1 MNQYSTIEPRF
12 GRIVLAQERPF
23 DLSAINVRPAS
34 LQLVGPGGSW
44 QVEHKVMQ
52 LLVVLAK
59 AGGGAVGREEII
71 DICWE
76 GRVISEDALN
86 RCVSRL
92 RKALQPDP
100 RVTVEA
106 VPKVGYRLRVLEAG
120 TETAAAKTAAG
131 RQSGMLR
138 WLSAVMV
145 LATCMAGGLAWF
157 LRPAPSVTAV
167 KSLQI
172 LTGEDLATIRPA
184 LSPDGSAVVYS
195 AGAETLDL
203 YMRSTRDG
211 GPVRLTGTADMDE
224 YSPAWSPKGDRL
236 AYVVSHSSMDR
247 PDSELR
253 CRIMVMSVPAGHPRE
268 VGRCVTDA
276 GTGLSW
282 LDEKTLVYADRAVP
296 RTPRRIRT
304 MDIET
309 GATRDLS
316 QPTEGLADQDPF
328 VSPDG
333 RKVLFRR
340 IRSVGVDEMMVHEV
354 RSGREWPLVNDGD
367 AIHGMSWTNDG
378 RQVVF
383 SSNRGGDQGL
393 WVVDAQSGA
402 EPRRLSVGLMAFGR
416 MSADDNDHIAVEI
429 HNQRARIEVARASGS
444 EPVDPAE
451 GMDADP
457 DVARDGATAFISSRS
472 GSPELWFAAP
482 GGRAVRL
489 TRREGGAMYQ
499 PRWSP
504 DGWRIAFIAVE
515 RGAAD
520 VYEIGRDGSGLRRLT
535 NNGTSKH
542 SPVWGSD
549 GIIRYVHTSAEGSR
563 VMRIEADGSVR
574 PEPGAGDWQVL
585 RVGPDGRL
593 YGWGTADRRL
603 WVMTPGVGKREAIPG
618 FKMQDP
624 YWVIGRSGVY
634 FLANAGRQAGLRHK
648 PWNGPERELSRLSDV
663 SWTSDV
669 SIDPRDE
676 SLVYANSGGE
686 VRDVAL
692 VSLAR

>member
-23 DLSAINVRPAS
+23 DLSALNVRPAS

-59 AGGGAVGREEII
+59 AGGGAVGRDEII
-71 DICWE
+71 EICWE

-100 RVTVEA
+100 RLVVEA
-106 VPKVGYRLRVLEAG
+106 VPKIGYRLRVLETGAG
-120 TETAAAKTAAG
+120 APFVAAAKTSEKA
-131 RQSGMLR
+131 LR
-138 WLSAVMV
+138 WLPAAMLLAVC
-145 LATCMAGGLAWF
+145 LIGGAAW
-157 LRPAPSVTAV
+157 LMRPPPSVTAV

-172 LTGEDLATIRPA
+172 LTGEDLATLRPT

-195 AGAETLDL
+195 AGSETLDL

-211 GPVRLTGTADMDE
+211 GPMRLTNTPDMDD
-224 YSPAWSPKGDRL
+224 YSPAWSPNGDRL

-247 PDSELR
+247 SDSELR
-253 CRIMVMSVPAGHPRE
+253 CRIMVMSIPGGQPRE
-268 VGRCVTDA
+268 VGRCVIDA
-276 GTGLSW
+276 GTALSW

-296 RTPRRIRT
+296 RTPRRIRA

-316 QPTEGLADQDPF
+316 QPAEGLADQDPH
-328 VSPDG
+328 VSPNG
-333 RKVLFRR
+333 RQVLFRR
-340 IRSVGVDEMMVHEV
+340 IRSVGVDEMMIHEV
-354 RSGREWPLVNDGD
+354 GSGREWPLVKDGD
-367 AIHGMSWTNDG
+367 AIYGMTWTKDG

-393 WVVDAQSGA
+393 WVVDAKAKA

-416 MSADDNDHIAVEI
+416 MAADDNDHIAVEI
-429 HNQRARIEVARASGS
+429 HNQRARIEAARATGS
-444 EPVDPAE
+444 EPVDPGE

-457 DVARDGATAFISSRS
+457 DVAKDGATVFVSSRS
-472 GSPELWFAAP
+472 GSPELWVAAP
-482 GGRAVRL
+482 GGRAARL
-489 TRREGGAMYQ
+489 TRRMGGAVSQ

-504 DGWRIAFIAVE
+504 DARRIVFIAVE
-515 RGAAD
+515 RGASD
-520 VYEIGRDGSGLRRLT
+520 LYEIGRDGSGLRRLT

-542 SPVWGSD
+542 SPVWGGD
-549 GIIRYVHTSAEGSR
+549 GVVRYVHTSAEGSR
-563 VMRIEADGSVR
+563 TMRVEVDGSVR

-585 RVGPDGRL
+585 RTGPDGRV
-593 YGWGTADRRL
+593 YGWGRNDRRL
-603 WVMTPGVGKREAIPG
+603 WVLTPGGGKREAIPG

-624 YWVIGRSGVY
+624 YWAVGRNGVY
-634 FLANAGRQAGLRHK
+634 FLSNAGRRAGLRHK
-648 PWNGPERELSRLSDV
+648 PWDGPEQELRRLSDV

-669 SIDPRDE
+669 SIDPRDD
-676 SLVYANSGGE
+676 SLVYANTGGE
-686 VRDVAL
+686 VRDIAL